1 MFVIDPDDIV
11 GLDGEG
17 FDAYTAII
25 TTATSTTPISS
36 RTKKR
41 FIERSFLVAVFAK
54 RWGNNLM

>member
-1 MFVIDPDDIV
+1 VFVIDPDDIV

-54 RWGNNLM
+54 RWGKCLM